1 MKLHKP
7 QRRFSCNF
15 SGSPT
20 LADEKLAVKKLLY
33 DKERAEER
41 YEQADREAT
50 DLAEWIAFARSH
62 NASENELMSFVKAFG
77 DELLADVDM
86 DQDPMLQDIEAAA
99 SDEAKSPAV
108 KLADNYPFIRSAS
121 MALRRHNF
129 D

>member
-1 MKLHKP
+1 M
-7 QRRFSCNF
+7 
-15 SGSPT
+15 
-20 LADEKLAVKKLLY
+20 KKLLY

-86 DQDPMLQDIEAAA
+86 DQDPAETVVDDPSAWTHSSATG
-99 SDEAKSPAV
+99 SS
-108 KLADNYPFIRSAS
+108 LAWPFSAS
-121 MALRRHNF
+121 VTYNPMRVVMWERNISTRIAT
-129 D
+129 

>member
-1 MKLHKP
+1 MPPALGKLTALGELYVHNCP
-7 QRRFSCNF
+7 ELGQVPVEVRQMTNLEWLF
-15 SGSPT
+15 
-20 LADEKLAVKKLLY
+20 ADNP
-33 DKERAEER
+33 DERA
-41 YEQADREAT
+41 T
-50 DLAEWIAFARSH
+50 
-62 NASENELMSFVKAFG
+62 NVKSG